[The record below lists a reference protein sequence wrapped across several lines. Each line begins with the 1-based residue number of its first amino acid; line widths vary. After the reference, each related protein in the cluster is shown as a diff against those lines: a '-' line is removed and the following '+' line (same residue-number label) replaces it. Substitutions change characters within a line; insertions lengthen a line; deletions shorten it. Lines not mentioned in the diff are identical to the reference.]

1 MKDLEKMLNSEF
13 DARIKPMSEKLKNH
27 PITTEEITKPKFSFY
42 KVVIPMLSFMVVFV
56 LAIFIVGLNKDV
68 KDTYVIEVNP
78 SVIITTENDKI
89 TSIKSANKDGDLIV
103 LGLDVE
109 SLVGMNVDEGVVII
123 VDEYIKLGYFN
134 KNDQMTVS
142 SVNGDNKTLESTLID
157 YVCQRGYYVA
167 VFVESLDLESY
178 NASYNTSIN
187 SIDEFISYVEE
198 LKTYEIESS
207 VPKNLSEDEIAQKYK
222 KDYLEH
228 NIKKLIEEEYNNI
241 LKAKE
246 TIVEIYNT
254 YYEILSDSTINFIIR
269 DYWYLLEKYDSL
281 SESAKQK
288 IDKMKQLLIDYK
300 ALTNEEIS
308 SINDLLDLENIV
320 STFTEKLDKLYNL
333 MTEAAEM
340 ISSNMYEDWMNSLDN
355 YLQDV
360 NLSKYI
366 EIPKTSE
373 ELVGKVKEL
382 YMESRNKYINDNKSD
397 YESTKNPIT
406 ESDYQKFL
414 NSFNKIK

>member
-13 DARIKPMSEKLKNH
+13 DSRIKPMSEKLKNH

-42 KVVIPMLSFMVVFV
+42 KVVIPMLSFMVLFV

-109 SLVGMNVDEGVVII
+109 SLVGMNIDEGVKII

-167 VFVESLDLESY
+167 VFVESLNLELY
-178 NASYNTSIN
+178 NASYNTNIT

-207 VPKNLSEDEIAQKYK
+207 VPENLSEDEIVQKYK

-254 YYEILSDSTINFIIR
+254 YYDILSDSTINFIIR

-288 IDKMKQLLIDYK
+288 VDKMKQLLINYK

-308 SINDLLDLENIV
+308 SITDLLDFENIV

-355 YLQDV
+355 YIQNV

-373 ELVGKVKEL
+373 ELVVKVKEL

-406 ESDYQKFL
+406 ESDYHNFL
-414 NSFNKIK
+414 NSFNKNK

>member
-68 KDTYVIEVNP
+68 KDIYVIEVNP
-78 SVIITTENDKI
+78 SVIITTEYDKI

-134 KNDQMTVS
+134 KNDQMTVL
-142 SVNGDNKTLESTLID
+142 SVNGNNKTLESTLID
-157 YVCQRGYYVA
+157 YVCQRGYYVG

-178 NASYNTSIN
+178 NATYNTSIT

-207 VPKNLSEDEIAQKYK
+207 VPENLSEEEIVQKYK

-254 YYEILSDSTINFIIR
+254 YYDILSDSTINFIIR

-288 IDKMKQLLIDYK
+288 LDKMKQLLIDYK

-308 SINDLLDLENIV
+308 SINDLLDFENIV

-333 MTEAAEM
+333 MAEAAEM

-355 YLQDV
+355 YIQDV

-366 EIPKTSE
+366 KIPKTSE

-397 YESTKNPIT
+397 YESTRNPIT
-406 ESDYQKFL
+406 KSDYQNFS

>member
-13 DARIKPMSEKLKNH
+13 DSRIKPMSEKLKNH

-109 SLVGMNVDEGVVII
+109 SLVGMNIDEGVKII

-167 VFVESLDLESY
+167 VFVESLNLELY
-178 NASYNTSIN
+178 NASYNTNIT

-207 VPKNLSEDEIAQKYK
+207 VPENLSEDEIVQKYK

-254 YYEILSDSTINFIIR
+254 YYDILSDSTIHFIIR

-288 IDKMKQLLIDYK
+288 LDKMKQLLIDYK

-308 SINDLLDLENIV
+308 SINDLLDFENIV

-355 YLQDV
+355 YLQNID
-360 NLSKYI
+360 LSKYI

-373 ELVGKVKEL
+373 ELVVKVKEL
-382 YMESRNKYINDNKSD
+382 YIESRNKYINDNKSD
-397 YESTKNPIT
+397 YESAKNPIT
-406 ESDYQKFL
+406 ESDYQNFL

>member
-13 DARIKPMSEKLKNH
+13 DSRIKPMSEKLKNH

-42 KVVIPMLSFMVVFV
+42 KVVIPMLSFMVLFV

-109 SLVGMNVDEGVVII
+109 SLVGMNIDEGVKII

-167 VFVESLDLESY
+167 VFVESLNLELY
-178 NASYNTSIN
+178 NASYNTNIT

-207 VPKNLSEDEIAQKYK
+207 VPENLSEDEIVQKYK

-254 YYEILSDSTINFIIR
+254 YYDILSDSTINFIIR

-288 IDKMKQLLIDYK
+288 VDKMKQLLINYK

-308 SINDLLDLENIV
+308 SITDLLDFENIV

-355 YLQDV
+355 YIQNID
-360 NLSKYI
+360 LSKYI

-373 ELVGKVKEL
+373 ELVVKVKEL

-406 ESDYQKFL
+406 ESDYHNFL
-414 NSFNKIK
+414 NSFNKNK

>member
-1 MKDLEKMLNSEF
+1 M
-13 DARIKPMSEKLKNH
+13 
-27 PITTEEITKPKFSFY
+27 
-42 KVVIPMLSFMVVFV
+42 
-56 LAIFIVGLNKDV
+56 
-68 KDTYVIEVNP
+68 
-78 SVIITTENDKI
+78 
-89 TSIKSANKDGDLIV
+89 
-103 LGLDVE
+103 
-109 SLVGMNVDEGVVII
+109 
-123 VDEYIKLGYFN
+123 
-134 KNDQMTVS
+134 
-142 SVNGDNKTLESTLID
+142 
-157 YVCQRGYYVA
+157 
-167 VFVESLDLESY
+167 
-178 NASYNTSIN
+178 
-187 SIDEFISYVEE
+187 
-198 LKTYEIESS
+198 
-207 VPKNLSEDEIAQKYK
+207 
-222 KDYLEH
+222 
-228 NIKKLIEEEYNNI
+228 
-241 LKAKE
+241 
-246 TIVEIYNT
+246 
-254 YYEILSDSTINFIIR
+254 
-269 DYWYLLEKYDSL
+269 

-406 ESDYQKFL
+406 ESDYQNFL